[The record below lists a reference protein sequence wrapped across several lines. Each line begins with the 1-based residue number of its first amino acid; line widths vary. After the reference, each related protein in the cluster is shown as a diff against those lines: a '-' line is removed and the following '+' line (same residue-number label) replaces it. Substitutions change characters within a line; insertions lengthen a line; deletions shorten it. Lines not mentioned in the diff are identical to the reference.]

1 MAETSIPKDVA
12 NNLTDTLKS
21 LFTGINLDR
30 LSEILVA
37 IILCFIGFLIARLV
51 SNTFIR
57 TIGSRLNAHQRL
69 LWRRGIFYFIFLLF
83 IMTSLREAGFKL
95 SVFLGAAGIL
105 TVALGFASQ
114 TSATNLIS
122 GLFLIGE
129 GSFEVGDTIQIT
141 LIRGQTIEGQVI
153 SIDLLSVKLLTLDNV
168 YIRLPNEQLIRT
180 PVMNLSK
187 YPIRRIPITLAINF
201 HEDIIKVRQVLLDVA
216 AKYPLVMD
224 DPKATVTVTAF
235 RESSIELLFSVWCRQ
250 ENALKVRDEM
260 QERVRNGFVENQI
273 EIPVPKMGLID
284 RPIPLDDDELDQ
296 YAHQK
301 ELKKEQKES

>member
-1 MAETSIPKDVA
+1 MADTNIPKDVA
-12 NNLTDTLKS
+12 S
-21 LFTGINLDR
+21 SFTSIFTNINFER
-30 LSEILVA
+30 LSEIAVA
-37 IILCFIGFLIARLV
+37 LILCLIGFVIARLV

-57 TIGSRLNAHQRL
+57 TIGSRFNAHQRL

-141 LIRGQTIEGQVI
+141 LIRGQTIEGEVI

-216 AKYPLVMD
+216 SKYPFVMD
-224 DPKATVTVTAF
+224 DPKPAVTVTAF
-235 RESSIELLFSVWCRQ
+235 KESSIEILFAVWCRQ
-250 ENALKVRDEM
+250 ENYLQVRDEM
-260 QERVRNGFVENQI
+260 QERVRNGFLENEI

-284 RPIPLDDDELDQ
+284 RPIPLEDDEVDQ

-301 ELKKEQKES
+301 ELKKENKVR

>member
-12 NNLTDTLKS
+12 TNLTDTVKS
-21 LFTGINLDR
+21 IFTGINLDR

-235 RESSIELLFSVWCRQ
+235 RESSIELLFAVWCRQ

-260 QERVRNGFVENQI
+260 QERVRNGFLENQI

-284 RPIPLDDDELDQ
+284 RPLPLEDDEVDQ

>member
-1 MAETSIPKDVA
+1 MPDSNIPKDVA
-12 NNLTDTLKS
+12 SS
-21 LFTGINLDR
+21 LASIFTNINFER
-30 LSEILVA
+30 LSEIVVA
-37 IILCFIGFLIARLV
+37 IILAFIGFVIARLV
-51 SNTFIR
+51 SNAFIR
-57 TIGSRLNAHQRL
+57 TIGNRFNAHQRL

-235 RESSIELLFSVWCRQ
+235 RESSIELLFAVWCRQ

-260 QERVRNGFVENQI
+260 QERVRNGFLENQI

-284 RPIPLDDDELDQ
+284 RPLPLEDDEVDQ

>member
-187 YPIRRIPITLAINF
+187 YPIRRVPITLAINF

-284 RPIPLDDDELDQ
+284 RPIPLEDDEIDQ